1 MSVVTDHELAK
12 MVAEEDKATCCSSLF
27 YTWLSPLF
35 ILASQKVKLGG
46 VINQDDLSLLPSG
59 DKAKPLVQTFQ
70 SSWVSFL
77 FIFFIYYTFVFT
89 SLYNTTITHTFC
101 FKSNFSL
108 FFYNFFPHRT
118 NMPFL
123 PKRNS
128 IYKTTTNSISLIQT
142 LPTNNHKN

>member
-1 MSVVTDHELAK
+1 MHLKHAGLA
-12 MVAEEDKATCCSSLF
+12 VRPRSLRLGFLFFFRLDCCFVSSFEVLRR
-27 YTWLSPLF
+27 
-35 ILASQKVKLGG
+35 
-46 VINQDDLSLLPSG
+46 
-59 DKAKPLVQTFQ
+59 Q
-70 SSWVSFL
+70 SKTTSTNVPIVMGKFFVYFL
-77 FIFFIYYTFVFT
+77 FITLSFPPLY
-89 SLYNTTITHTFC
+89 YNTTITHTFC

-123 PKRNS
+123 PKKNS